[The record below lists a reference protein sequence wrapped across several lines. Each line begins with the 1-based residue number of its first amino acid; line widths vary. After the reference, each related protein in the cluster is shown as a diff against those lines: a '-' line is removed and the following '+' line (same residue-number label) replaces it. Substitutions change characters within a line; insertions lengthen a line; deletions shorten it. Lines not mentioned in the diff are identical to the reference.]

1 MPTITLKRGDSFLFT
16 CTTDAPLTGYSVASQ
31 IRDKSHKL
39 ITDLAVSIIQT
50 TPTGAFT
57 LTTPT
62 GTSSWPVGLLECDI
76 QYTNNAGF
84 VVSSETFEIDL
95 IRDITHT

>member
-1 MPTITLKRGDSFLFT
+1 M
-16 CTTDAPLTGYSVASQ
+16 DAPLTGYSIASQ

-39 ITDLAVSIIQT
+39 VATLTPAITQT

-57 LTTPT
+57 LTAPA
-62 GTSSWPVGLLECDI
+62 GTSTWPVGLLECDI
-76 QYTNNAGF
+76 QYTNNASF
-84 VVSSETFEIDL
+84 VVSTETFEIDL